1 MTPLQTDVPITA
13 IRPIAED
20 TFSLRFA
27 SAELA
32 AAIRPGQFVNIRVDD
47 HYDPLLRRPY
57 SIADAREEEC
67 EILFSVVGKGT
78 GIMARKKPGDTLNIL
93 GPLGNSFG
101 CDKKFDTALILGG
114 GIGIAPFP
122 LLIRELQR
130 REKIVHCF
138 QGARSARRIIREGFP
153 AQHVATDDG
162 SEGFRGSVVDC
173 LAAFLERHAP
183 DAPMIFAC
191 GPNAMLAAV
200 QRFASLRGIPCELSL
215 ESERACGIGIC
226 QGCPIER
233 VEGERKYALVCT
245 EGPCFDSRDILF
257 HQHA

>member
-1 MTPLQTDVPITA
+1 MTPIQSDVPITA
-13 IRPIAED
+13 IRPIAEE

-27 SAELA
+27 CAELA
-32 AAIRPGQFVNIRVDD
+32 AAIRPGQFVNVRVDD
-47 HYDPLLRRPY
+47 HFDPLLRRPY
-57 SIADAREEEC
+57 SIADVRGEEC

-78 GIMARKKPGDTLNIL
+78 GIMARKKTGDALNIL

-101 CDKKFDTALILGG
+101 YEKRFDTALILGG

-122 LLIRELQR
+122 FLVRELQR
-130 REKIVHCF
+130 REKIVHLF
-138 QGARSARRIIREGFP
+138 QGARTARRIIREVFP
-153 AQHVATDDG
+153 AQHIATDDG
-162 SEGFRGSVVDC
+162 SEGFRGTVVGC
-173 LAAFLERHAP
+173 LGAFLDAHAP

-191 GPNAMLAAV
+191 GPNGMLAAV
-200 QRFASLRGIPCELSL
+200 QRFAAARAIPCELSL
-215 ESERACGIGIC
+215 ESEMACGIGIC